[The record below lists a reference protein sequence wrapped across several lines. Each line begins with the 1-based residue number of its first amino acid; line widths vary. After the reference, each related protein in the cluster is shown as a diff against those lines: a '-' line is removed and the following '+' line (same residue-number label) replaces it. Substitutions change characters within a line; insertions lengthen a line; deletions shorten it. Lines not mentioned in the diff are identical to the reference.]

1 MKKYKTCVYAISKNE
16 EQFVE
21 RWYNSIKDSDYI
33 YVLDTGSTDNTVTK
47 LKELGVTV
55 ITKVIDPWRFDTARN
70 ESLKLIPDD
79 TDICICLDLDEVM
92 KPNWKEILQ
101 SKWNESVTRVS
112 YTYNWSLDEN
122 DNPIISFYA
131 NKIHK
136 NKLYKWTHPVHE
148 VLSINNAEKEKE
160 ILIDDL
166 IINHYPDSKKSRSS
180 YLPLLELSVKED
192 PEDDRNMHYL
202 GREYMYYGRWND
214 CIDTLQK
221 HLKLKKALWKDERAA
236 SMRFIAR
243 SYKHLNRIEESLLWY
258 KRAINEA
265 PYLKEGY
272 AELMILYYEL
282 NDYSNAINY
291 GIKTLQTNNNTK
303 SYISENFSRNEYIY
317 DILSLCFYYLNCKKV
332 GLKFLELALEEN
344 PNNKRLQENKKYFE

>member
-112 YTYNWSLDEN
+112 YTYNWSLDED

-180 YLPLLELSVKED
+180 YLPLLEL
-192 PEDDRNMHYL
+192 
-202 GREYMYYGRWND
+202 
-214 CIDTLQK
+214 
-221 HLKLKKALWKDERAA
+221 
-236 SMRFIAR
+236 
-243 SYKHLNRIEESLLWY
+243 
-258 KRAINEA
+258 
-265 PYLKEGY
+265 
-272 AELMILYYEL
+272 
-282 NDYSNAINY
+282 
-291 GIKTLQTNNNTK
+291 
-303 SYISENFSRNEYIY
+303 
-317 DILSLCFYYLNCKKV
+317 
-332 GLKFLELALEEN
+332 
-344 PNNKRLQENKKYFE
+344 

>member
-148 VLSINNAEKEKE
+148 VLSINNAEKENE
-160 ILIDDL
+160 IF
-166 IINHYPDSKKSRSS
+166 INA
-180 YLPLLELSVKED
+180 
-192 PEDDRNMHYL
+192 
-202 GREYMYYGRWND
+202 
-214 CIDTLQK
+214 
-221 HLKLKKALWKDERAA
+221 LKKV
-236 SMRFIAR
+236 
-243 SYKHLNRIEESLLWY
+243 LN
-258 KRAINEA
+258 K
-265 PYLKEGY
+265 
-272 AELMILYYEL
+272 
-282 NDYSNAINY
+282 
-291 GIKTLQTNNNTK
+291 
-303 SYISENFSRNEYIY
+303 
-317 DILSLCFYYLNCKKV
+317 
-332 GLKFLELALEEN
+332 
-344 PNNKRLQENKKYFE
+344 